1 MKRLVSAA
9 ATLLLF
15 AGTVVAQDRQ
25 AKADFTP
32 VSGSDVTGFAQI
44 TQLPHGGS
52 LLRIVVRGLD
62 TKSSYASFYY
72 EDTGCEGPPDLLG
85 NFTAMPNGTGEAHAR
100 IEENI
105 DKVGSVAVRLGP
117 GHGTLLA
124 RAKLH

>member
-1 MKRLVSAA
+1 MKRFVSAA

-62 TKSSYASFYY
+62 TNASYASFYY
-72 EDTGCEGPPDLLG
+72 EDPGCEGPPDLLG
-85 NFTAMPNGTGEAHAR
+85 NFTAMPNGTGRSAR
-100 IEENI
+100 PSA
-105 DKVGSVAVRLGP
+105 VVAAGVQATNFAPPNGLA
-117 GHGTLLA
+117 GTLSVLPA
-124 RAKLH
+124 